1 MNNTDDKGFY
11 ILNDSM
17 SREPLYG
24 NMGDFRK
31 DSPEEK
37 LQSNHIGADCLTRPS
52 LCDEGFTIKFDV
64 KGRCFGL
71 KLIIKLMLISEWERK
86 REKDT
91 IMQHF
96 ETRKI
101 IF

>member
-1 MNNTDDKGFY
+1 MNNTDGKGFY

-17 SREPLYG
+17 NREPLYG

-71 KLIIKLMLISEWERK
+71 KLIIKLMFISE
-86 REKDT
+86 
-91 IMQHF
+91 
-96 ETRKI
+96 
-101 IF
+101 